1 MPAWPGSGE
10 SPLLGCR
17 LPTLVPSHGDKQVV
31 VTLRRAL
38 IPFRGAPPSCPHLV
52 TLASQRPRLLIPSLW
67 RVEFQP
73 MNWGGDADIPSM
85 AMVLF
90 KHLLPQGAP
99 LRKQQAVPDKGI
111 KLAEMG
117 QHHRDSLGHL
127 LTAKCPRTR
136 HRTECQCCPLHPA
149 SSWKTGASSMQD
161 PLCLKDQRTH
171 KTELGT

>member
-1 MPAWPGSGE
+1 M
-10 SPLLGCR
+10 
-17 LPTLVPSHGDKQVV
+17 VPSVSSLGRRSHGALQGPFI
-31 VTLRRAL
+31 RAL

-136 HRTECQCCPLHPA
+136 HRTECQRCTPPPSIFMEDRCV
-149 SSWKTGASSMQD
+149 
-161 PLCLKDQRTH
+161 
-171 KTELGT
+171 